1 MNWIVYILKSVNKN
15 WYYVGSTN
23 SIERRLKEH
32 QSGKSKSTK
41 PYLPIELVFR
51 KEFLTE
57 REARGYERKLKQ
69 KRVEK
74 ETIIRQIKDV

>member
-32 QSGKSKSTK
+32 QSGKSRSTK

-74 ETIIRQIKDV
+74 EAIIRQIKDV

>member
-32 QSGKSKSTK
+32 QSGKSKPTK

-57 REARGYERKLKQ
+57 IEARSYERKLKQ

-74 ETIIRQIKDV
+74 EAIIRQIKDV